1 MKLRT
6 NLLIIIFL
14 SAIISISI
22 VNTKNNNKVNIYFF
36 NYKSQKISLGN
47 LITIS
52 FLTGFTLT
60 SFYNNI
66 ISFDK
71 RNSKYNS
78 KENEENKI
86 NSEFENNLKKE
97 EELSERDEMR
107 PPSRDIRETQPTISV
122 NYRVIGQNDKNN
134 KDKSYDLNNERNAT
148 IQDDWETYDRDW

>member
-6 NLLIIIFL
+6 NLLIIMFL

>member
-122 NYRVIGQNDKNN
+122 NYRVIGQNEENN
-134 KDKSYDLNNERNAT
+134 KDKSYNLNNERNET
-148 IQDDWETYDRDW
+148 VQDDWETYDRDW

>member
-1 MKLRT
+1 MKLR
-6 NLLIIIFL
+6 NNILIIMFL
-14 SAIISISI
+14 STIISISI

-78 KENEENKI
+78 KENEDNKI
-86 NSEFENNLKKE
+86 NSEFENDLKVE
-97 EELSERDEMR
+97 EKLSERDEMR

-122 NYRVIGQNDKNN
+122 NYRVIGQNEKKN
-134 KDKSYDLNNERNAT
+134 KDKSYNLNNERNEN
-148 IQDDWETYDRDW
+148 IQDDWETYDSDW

>member
-6 NLLIIIFL
+6 NLLIIMFL

-86 NSEFENNLKKE
+86 NSEFENNLKME
-97 EELSERDEMR
+97 EKLSERDVMR

>member
-1 MKLRT
+1 MKLR
-6 NLLIIIFL
+6 NNILIIMFL
-14 SAIISISI
+14 STIISISI
-22 VNTKNNNKVNIYFF
+22 LNTKNNNKVNIYFF

-78 KENEENKI
+78 KENEDNKI
-86 NSEFENNLKKE
+86 NSEFENDLKVE
-97 EELSERDEMR
+97 EKLSERDEMR

-122 NYRVIGQNDKNN
+122 NYRVIGQNEKKN
-134 KDKSYDLNNERNAT
+134 KDKSYNLNNERNEN
-148 IQDDWETYDRDW
+148 IQDDWETYDSDW